1 MRNTGALKVTTPSD
15 RETVMARVFDAPRGV
30 VFDAWTSP
38 EQLPRWM
45 SGPEAGRCPSAM
57 WTSALAGAGTSSGA
71 SPTGPRWRCA
81 ACTGRSRRLSGSS
94 PPSHGGGDWPETI
107 NTLILSE
114 TDGRTSAPSPLS
126 PFPEPGLPYVP
137 VPPPSPGLSWWV
149 RYATLPP

>member
-1 MRNTGALKVTTPSD
+1 MPVCDVDLRAGGGWHFVWRQSD
-15 RETVMARVFDAPRGV
+15 GTEMEMRGV
-30 VFDAWTSP
+30 YREIAPP
-38 EQLPRWM
+38 E
-45 SGPEAGRCPSAM
+45 
-57 WTSALAGAGTSSGA
+57 
-71 SPTGPRWRCA
+71 
-81 ACTGRSRRLSGSS
+81 RLVSTESW
-94 PPSHGGGDWPETI
+94 GGDWPETI